1 MQAIFTITGGGW
13 LADTLNAVAAFT
25 ASATWGTLL
34 KWAGILSVVAVVWS
48 WVQRRNIFTLL
59 KWLAM
64 IILVPGVLVVGK
76 TSVQVIDI
84 TDPTG
89 VYAVD
94 NVPVG
99 LALPASLLTA
109 VGYGMTAAFD
119 DLFHRPDAVTYSR
132 TGLLFGA
139 ELLST
144 SADFTFAD
152 GDVSG
157 QFSDYVQNCVI
168 GDIFLNHKY
177 SMEDLM
183 NSPDPYGLIFSR
195 PSPLRGVFDKGGNF
209 LTCQQEAT
217 ILQKAIGNEVTDGH
231 GKTYTFWVRKLFGTG
246 VKSDALMATLLS
258 GSYDYFYGGGRSAA
272 DIMRQNVV
280 MNGLRQG
287 ISAYA
292 ARNGD
297 AAGLLNIATAME
309 TEKQTLQQTVGA
321 RVGMRY
327 LPMMQTILFGLLLA
341 LFPVIVMLAI
351 SSLLTWTVLKNYL
364 LAMASLQM
372 WPLLFA
378 ILNNAMMF
386 FMKSAGGYEM
396 TLSNLSQIQQQ
407 HSMMASTAGWLSI
420 MIPPMSWMIMK
431 GLGSVAVQAG
441 GNLVGMMQGGTAHV
455 SSQVADG
462 SYALDNMQTDNVQGS
477 KWDTNSTWASGRMDR
492 QLANGAMAGTTQ
504 DGTTI
509 MTASQSKLPIDM
521 NFGRSVG
528 MTAQRLAR
536 ESQVQAETALHGANH
551 AMNSAYSQ
559 AKQFSA
565 QHGNSD
571 TLGQHTDNSQTAQAS
586 KSLDAMQSA
595 AHDYATRHGISEQDA
610 WAEIESKSRQ
620 GEAEA
625 HAGVSAG
632 NSAVGKLAK
641 LTFGVDAGT
650 SGKLS
655 ASSGSQS
662 TVDQRQTG
670 STDHTRSADAKD
682 MRDFKAGMQTLQS
695 YRATHS
701 ADHNDNSSASQLE
714 QIGTTL
720 SVADSQY
727 QQYTNSLS
735 RSHEYSRMASL
746 SESETAQQN
755 SNLSQEFEG
764 YVEKL
769 APAEA
774 ERILT
779 NASDENVRHE
789 REALADRFVEEKL
802 RARIEGDFD
811 QSRAT
816 LGSDMATVSPATGS
830 PGQAVSDGNEEI
842 ARRAQGA
849 GIQGDQHQAV
859 SAEHAQD
866 QQHIQQTSGK
876 IEQGH
881 KSLQQEGDKLK
892 VEQSKAHKEFAD
904 SYNNASLHQDALDLK
919 DKDGN
924 VSILNGRN
932 PGNIANEAKRMKEG
946 KE

>member
-34 KWAGILSVVAVVWS
+34 KWAGMLSVVAVVWS
-48 WVQRRNIFTLL
+48 WLQRRSIFILL
-59 KWLAM
+59 RWLAM

-76 TSVQVIDI
+76 ESVQVIDI

-89 VYAVD
+89 VYVVD

-99 LALPASLLTA
+99 LVLPASLLTA

-144 SADFTFAD
+144 SAEFSFAD

-183 NSPDPYGLIFSR
+183 SSADPYALIFSR

-209 LTCQQEAT
+209 LSCQQEAV
-217 ILQKAIGNEVTDGH
+217 ILQKAIGNQVTDSH

-287 ISAYA
+287 ITAYA

-297 AAGLLNIATAME
+297 AAGMLNIATEME

-327 LPMMQTILFGLLLA
+327 LPMMQTILLGLLIA
-341 LFPVIVMLAI
+341 LFPVIVILAI
-351 SSLLTWTVLKNYL
+351 ASLLTWTVLKNYL

-378 ILNNAMMF
+378 VLNNAMMF
-386 FMKSAGGYEM
+386 FLKSAGGYAM

-431 GLGSVAVQAG
+431 GLGSVAMQAG

-492 QLANGAMAGTTQ
+492 QLANGAMEGTTQ

-521 NFGRSVG
+521 NFGRAVG

-551 AMNSAYSQ
+551 AMNSAYNQ
-559 AKQFSA
+559 AKQFTE

-571 TLGQHTDNSQTAQAS
+571 TLGQHSDSSQTAQTS

-595 AHDYATRHGISEQDA
+595 AHDYAVRHGISDQDA
-610 WAEIESKSRQ
+610 WAEIENKSRNV
-620 GEAEA
+620 ELYA
-625 HAGVSAG
+625 
-632 NSAVGKLAK
+632 
-641 LTFGVDAGT
+641 
-650 SGKLS
+650 SGS
-655 ASSGSQS
+655 ASGGFKAFGIGFSAEGGVKGSLGSGSQS
-662 TVDQRQTG
+662 SAEQRQTG

-682 MRDFKAGMQTLQS
+682 MRDFKEGMQALQS

-746 SESETAQQN
+746 SDSETAQQN
-755 SNLSQEFEG
+755 SNLSQEFVG
-764 YVEKL
+764 YVQKH

-779 NASDENVRHE
+779 NASDENVRHA
-789 REALADRFVEEKL
+789 REALADSFVEEKL
-802 RARIEGDFD
+802 RSRIEGDFD

-816 LGSDMATVSPATGS
+816 LGSDMAAVSPTTGS
-830 PGQAVSDGNEEI
+830 TGQAVNDGNEEM
-842 ARRAQGA
+842 ARRAQAA
-849 GIQGDQHQAV
+849 GIRGDLHQAV
-859 SAEHAQD
+859 STGHAQD

-892 VEQSKAHKEFAD
+892 AEHSKSSEDFNHDYQQAADHQHVWKVGNNPGDIAKEAEQLRGDDDSKAK
-904 SYNNASLHQDALDLK
+904 
-919 DKDGN
+919 
-924 VSILNGRN
+924 
-932 PGNIANEAKRMKEG
+932 
-946 KE
+946 

>member
-34 KWAGILSVVAVVWS
+34 KWAGMLSVVAVVWS

-132 TGLLFGA
+132 TGLLFGS

-386 FMKSAGGYEM
+386 FMKSAGGYSV

-610 WAEIESKSRQ
+610 WAEIESKSRDM
-620 GEAEA
+620 EAY
-625 HAGVSAG
+625 GSVSAG
-632 NSAVGKLAK
+632 GKFKLFGGEVGVKGSAK
-641 LTFGVDAGT
+641 
-650 SGKLS
+650 
-655 ASSGSQS
+655 SGSQS
-662 TVDQRQTG
+662 SAEQRETG
-670 STDHTRSADAKD
+670 STDHTRSADARD

-746 SESETAQQN
+746 SDSETAQQN

-764 YVEKL
+764 YVQKL

-811 QSRAT
+811 QRRAA
-816 LGSDMATVSPATGS
+816 LGNDMATVSPATGS
-830 PGQAVSDGNEEI
+830 PGQAVGDGNEEI
-842 ARRAQGA
+842 AHRAQAA
-849 GIQGDQHQAV
+849 GIRGDLHQAV
-859 SAEHAQD
+859 SAGHAQD

-881 KSLQQEGDKLK
+881 KGLQQESDKLK
-892 VEQSKAHKEFAD
+892 AEQGKAHKEFAT
-904 SYNNASLHQDALDLK
+904 SYNDAAKHQSIK
-919 DKDGN
+919 DVKWDGGMPS
-924 VSILNGRN
+924 VRGHN
-932 PGNIANEAKRMKEG
+932 PGSIDEAASKLNKGLEDD
-946 KE
+946 